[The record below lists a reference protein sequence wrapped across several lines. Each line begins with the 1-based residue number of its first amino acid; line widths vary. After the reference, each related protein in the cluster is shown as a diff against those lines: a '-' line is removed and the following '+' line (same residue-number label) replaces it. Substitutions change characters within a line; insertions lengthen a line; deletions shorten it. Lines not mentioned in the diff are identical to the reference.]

1 MSPETICAFVFEC
14 LQLAQKTK
22 DPQHRALLLDIVCS
36 CRDLSNALDRFQVFA
51 DQCEDN
57 VIESPPL
64 AMPDSVGAAFKS
76 GNIIFMRQW
85 MATA

>member
-1 MSPETICAFVFEC
+1 MSPETICTFVFEC

-22 DPQHRALLLDIVCS
+22 DPQHRALLLDIVSS

-51 DQCEDN
+51 DQFEDKL
-57 VIESPPL
+57 IESPPL
-64 AMPDSVGAAFKS
+64 AMPESVGAAFKS